1 MNFPAPEKSF
11 PVMVMFRLSVQ
22 ELKITGELPMRH
34 LVHLSRSIIAG
45 FLLLAPFGATAQT
58 GGYPNKPIR
67 LIVPFPPGGGTDL
80 VSRIIQPPLNTALGQ
95 PILIDNRGGAQG
107 TLGTGIAAKANPDGY
122 TLVISEIGAT
132 AVAPALQPHLTFD
145 IAKDFEAI
153 TQLIE
158 QPYIMTVHPSVPA
171 KNLQEFVK
179 LAQSKPNSMN
189 FGSGNVTAHIAQE
202 AFFQTAK
209 IKLTHIPYRGSGPSV
224 AAAVGGEVQTL
235 FSGPGAAI
243 PQIKAGKLRG
253 LAVTTAKRATQL
265 PDIPTLAEQGYKGF
279 AISGWY
285 GLMAPAGTPKPVI
298 TKLNTVVTGVLKGEA
313 GKTLR
318 DRGYEP
324 TPTTPEEFGKFMRA
338 EIARWGKAVK
348 EYGIKAED

>member
-1 MNFPAPEKSF
+1 MRRFAH
-11 PVMVMFRLSVQ
+11 
-22 ELKITGELPMRH
+22 LPC
-34 LVHLSRSIIAG
+34 SAIAG
-45 FLLLAPFGATAQT
+45 LLLVMSPVAALADD
-58 GGYPNKPIR
+58 YPNKPIR

-80 VSRIIQPPLNTALGQ
+80 VSRTIQPGLNAALGQ
-95 PILIDNRGGAQG
+95 LILIDNRGGAQG

-132 AVAPALQPHLTFD
+132 AVAPATMPHLPFD
-145 IAKDFEAI
+145 VSKDFAAI
-153 TQLIE
+153 SQLIE
-158 QPYIMTVHPSVPA
+158 QPYIMTVHPSVQARTLP
-171 KNLQEFVK
+171 EFVK
-179 LAQSKPNSMN
+179 LAQAKPNALN
-189 FGSGNVTAHIAQE
+189 YGSGNVTAHIAQE
-202 AFFQTAK
+202 AFFRTAK

-243 PQIKAGKLRG
+243 PQIKAGKLRA
-253 LAVTTAKRATQL
+253 LAVTTAKRSAQL
-265 PDIPTLAEQGYKGF
+265 PDVPTLAEQGYKGF

-285 GLMAPAGTPKPVI
+285 GLMAPDGTPKPII
-298 TKLNTVVTGVLKGEA
+298 TKLNAAVVGVLNGDA

-318 DRGYEP
+318 SRGYDP
-324 TPTTPEEFGKFMRA
+324 TPTTPEAFGKFMRS